1 MATNKTT
8 IDEFVTRVKNNTPLV
23 YEKGKTEGVEEGLD
37 TAINAQE
44 EFLENQPQTYYDTFW
59 DALQKKGQPT
69 NYQYVF
75 AFNRFYSDDIDAYN
89 PKYDIKIYDNV
100 TTAGTYTFAQSTR
113 LIDTKVVI
121 YANNHSIAGM
131 FSGAKNLKTIRKLV
145 INPKTVVTNVFDN
158 CSALEELNVEGTIG
172 QNGFDVHWSTLLN
185 KASIE
190 SIINAL
196 STTTEG
202 LTVTLSQTAV
212 DTAFETVKGA
222 ADGSTSAEWIALAG
236 DENTEGIRPKW
247 NISLM

>member
-1 MATNKTT
+1 MAINKTT
-8 IDEFVTRVKNNTPLV
+8 IDEFVTRIKNNTPLV
-23 YEKGKTEGVEEGLD
+23 HEKGVEEGLEE
-37 TAINAQE
+37 AIATQE
-44 EFLENQPQTYYDTFW
+44 ELLADKPQTYYDTFW

-69 NYQYVF
+69 NYQYAF
-75 AFNRFYSDDIDAYN
+75 AFNRFYSDDTDAYN

-113 LIDTKVVI
+113 LIDTKVAI

-145 INPKTVVTNVFDN
+145 INPNTVVTNVFNN

-190 SIINAL
+190 SIINCL
-196 STTTEG
+196 SDTTSG

-212 DTAFETVKGA
+212 NNAFTPE
-222 ADGSTSAEWIALAG
+222 EWEALEATKT
-236 DENTEGIRPKW
+236 NWT
-247 NISLM
+247 ISLV